1 MSAAMSTVRRL
12 LVPVVLLVLVVVAA
26 FTLFGE
32 DERKTLTASFPRTV
46 SVYEGSD
53 VRVLGVPVGTVDT
66 VTPSG
71 TEVVVT
77 MSYDP
82 EVSIPAD
89 AKAVI
94 IAPSIVGDRFI
105 QITPAYTG
113 GEVLAS
119 GEVIGIDRTATPLE
133 LDDIYE
139 SLDDL
144 NVALGPNGANKT
156 GALTD
161 LLEVTADNF
170 GGQGAKLNQTIND
183 FGDLSATLDD
193 NKEELF
199 GSLTEVQAFVSTL
212 AENDTTVRQ
221 FNSSLA
227 DVSEMLAGERQELVA
242 SLDNLGSA
250 LGQVKDFV
258 ETNQA
263 VLGRDITK
271 LNRVAKVLVKQRTNL
286 EEVLA
291 VAPLALNNLYLAYNP
306 QAGTLDTNANVSN
319 VENQLI
325 NDPTLV
331 LCTVVNSVDPTGAL
345 CDLVLPAP
353 ARRPRHRRRPDHGHR
368 RVRRRARP
376 GPQVHGEGQRH
387 HRRQGDR
394 RRPRGLHRHGHHGAA
409 QRRGPPRRRGR
420 AAAPDLA
427 AG

>member
-1 MSAAMSTVRRL
+1 MSAATDMLRRL
-12 LVPVVLLVLVVVAA
+12 VVPVVLLALVVVAA
-26 FTLFGE
+26 FTLFGDE
-32 DERKTLTASFPRTV
+32 ERKTLTASFPRTV

-71 TEVVVT
+71 TEVVVS

-82 EVSIPAD
+82 EVQIPAD

-105 QITPAYTG
+105 QLTPAYTG
-113 GEVLAS
+113 GEVLES
-119 GEVIGIDRTATPLE
+119 GEVIGVDRTATPLE
-133 LDDIYE
+133 LDDIYD

-144 NVALGPNGANKT
+144 NVALGPNGANEK

-170 GGQGAKLNQTIND
+170 GGQGARFNQTISD

-193 NKEELF
+193 NKDELF
-199 GSLTEVQAFVSTL
+199 SSLTEVQAFVSTL

-221 FNSSLA
+221 FNTSLA
-227 DVSEMLAGERQELVA
+227 DVSELLSGERQELVA
-242 SLDNLGSA
+242 SLDNLGTA

-258 ETNQA
+258 ETNQD

-271 LNRVAKVLVKQRTNL
+271 LNRVAKVLVKQRANL

-306 QAGTLDTNANVSN
+306 QAGTLDTNANVGN
-319 VENQLI
+319 VEQQLI
-325 NDPTLV
+325 NDPGLV
-331 LCTVVNSVDPTGAL
+331 LCTVVNSIDPTGAL
-345 CDLVLPAP
+345 CDLV
-353 ARRPRHRRRPDHGHR
+353 
-368 RVRRRARP
+368 
-376 GPQVHGEGQRH
+376 Q
-387 HRRQGDR
+387 
-394 RRPRGLHRHGHHGAA
+394 
-409 QRRGPPRRRGR
+409 
-420 AAAPDLA
+420 AAAPRPAALA
-427 AG
+427 GSASVAPQVADPTLGGLVEVTR

>member
-1 MSAAMSTVRRL
+1 MSAATSIVRRL
-12 LVPVVLLVLVVVAA
+12 VVPVVLLALVVVAA
-26 FTLFGE
+26 FTMFGE
-32 DERKTLTASFPRTV
+32 EERKTLTASFPRTV

-82 EVSIPAD
+82 EVQIPAD

-105 QITPAYTG
+105 QLTPAYAG
-113 GEVLAS
+113 GEVLAT
-119 GEVIGIDRTATPLE
+119 GEVIGVDRTATPLE
-133 LDDIYE
+133 LDDIYD

-144 NVALGPNGANKT
+144 TVALGPNGANED

-170 GGQGAKLNQTIND
+170 GGQGARFNQTISD

-221 FNSSLA
+221 FNTSLA
-227 DVSEMLAGERQELVA
+227 DVSELLSGERQELVA
-242 SLDNLGSA
+242 SLDNLGTA

-258 ETNQA
+258 ETNQD

-271 LNRVAKVLVKQRTNL
+271 LNRVAKVLVKQRANL
-286 EEVLA
+286 DEVLA
-291 VAPLALNNLYLAYNP
+291 VAPLALNNLALTYNP
-306 QAGTLDTNANVSN
+306 QAGTLDTNANIGN
-319 VENQLI
+319 IENQLL
-325 NDPTLV
+325 NDPGLL
-331 LCTVVNSVDPTGAL
+331 LCTVVNSIDPTGAL
-345 CDLVLPAP
+345 CDLVQATAPRPATGTG
-353 ARRPRHRRRPDHGHR
+353 ART
-368 RVRRRARP
+368 VA
-376 GPQVHGEGQRH
+376 PQVADPTLG
-387 HRRQGDR
+387 
-394 RRPRGLHRHGHHGAA
+394 GLVEVTR
-409 QRRGPPRRRGR
+409 
-420 AAAPDLA
+420 
-427 AG
+427 

>member
-1 MSAAMSTVRRL
+1 MSAATSFLRRL
-12 LVPVVLLVLVVVAA
+12 VVPVVLLALVVVAA

-32 DERKTLTASFPRTV
+32 EERKTLTASFPRTV

-82 EVSIPAD
+82 EVQIPAD

-105 QITPAYTG
+105 QLTPAYTG

-119 GEVIGIDRTATPLE
+119 GEVIGVDRTATPLE
-133 LDDIYE
+133 LDDIYD

-144 NVALGPNGANKT
+144 NVALGPNGANEN

-170 GGQGAKLNQTIND
+170 GGQGARFNQTISD

-199 GSLTEVQAFVSTL
+199 SSLTEVQAFVSTL

-221 FNSSLA
+221 FNTSLA
-227 DVSEMLAGERQELVA
+227 DVSELLSGERQELVA
-242 SLDNLGSA
+242 SLDNLGTA

-258 ETNQA
+258 ETNQD

-271 LNRVAKVLVKQRTNL
+271 LNRVAKVLVKQRANL

-291 VAPLALNNLYLAYNP
+291 VAPLALNNLYLTYNP
-306 QAGTLDTNANVSN
+306 QAGTLDTNANIGN
-319 VENQLI
+319 LENQLI
-325 NDPTLV
+325 NDPGLL
-331 LCTVVNSVDPTGAL
+331 LCTVVNSIDPTGAL
-345 CDLVLPAP
+345 CDLVQGAAPRPA
-353 ARRPRHRRRPDHGHR
+353 ALAGSAA
-368 RVRRRARP
+368 VA
-376 GPQVHGEGQRH
+376 PQVADPTLG
-387 HRRQGDR
+387 
-394 RRPRGLHRHGHHGAA
+394 GLVEVTR
-409 QRRGPPRRRGR
+409 
-420 AAAPDLA
+420 
-427 AG
+427 

>member
-1 MSAAMSTVRRL
+1 MSAVSSVLGRL
-12 LVPVVLLVLVVVAA
+12 VVPVVLLALVVVAA

-32 DERKTLTASFPRTV
+32 EERKTLTASFPRTV

-82 EVSIPAD
+82 EVQIPAD

-105 QITPAYTG
+105 QLTPAYTG
-113 GEVLAS
+113 GEVMGS
-119 GEVIGIDRTATPLE
+119 GEVIGVDRTATPLE
-133 LDDIYE
+133 LDDIYD

-144 NVALGPNGANKT
+144 NVALGPNGANEN

-170 GGQGAKLNQTIND
+170 GGQGAKFNQTISD

-199 GSLTEVQAFVSTL
+199 SSLTEVQAFVSTL

-221 FNSSLA
+221 FNTSLA
-227 DVSEMLAGERQELVA
+227 DVSELLSGERQELVA
-242 SLDNLGSA
+242 SLDNLGTA

-271 LNRVAKVLVKQRTNL
+271 LNRVAKVLVKQRANL

-291 VAPLALNNLYLAYNP
+291 VAPLALNNLYLTYNP
-306 QAGTLDTNANVSN
+306 QAGTLDTNANVGN
-319 VENQLI
+319 VVQQLI
-325 NDPTLV
+325 NDPGLV
-331 LCTVVNSVDPTGAL
+331 LCTVVNSIDPTGAL
-345 CDLVLPAP
+345 CDLV
-353 ARRPRHRRRPDHGHR
+353 
-368 RVRRRARP
+368 
-376 GPQVHGEGQRH
+376 Q
-387 HRRQGDR
+387 
-394 RRPRGLHRHGHHGAA
+394 
-409 QRRGPPRRRGR
+409 
-420 AAAPDLA
+420 AAAPRPA
-427 AG
+427 ALTGSASVAPQVADPTLGGLVEVTR

>member
-1 MSAAMSTVRRL
+1 MSAATSFLRRL
-12 LVPVVLLVLVVVAA
+12 VVPVVLLALVVVAA

-32 DERKTLTASFPRTV
+32 EERKTLTASFPRTV

-82 EVSIPAD
+82 EVQIPAD

-105 QITPAYTG
+105 QLTPAYTG

-119 GEVIGIDRTATPLE
+119 GEVIGVDRTATPLE
-133 LDDIYE
+133 LDDIYD

-144 NVALGPNGANKT
+144 NVALGPNGANEN

-170 GGQGAKLNQTIND
+170 GGQGARFNQTISD

-199 GSLTEVQAFVSTL
+199 SSLTEVQAFVSTL

-221 FNSSLA
+221 FNTSLA
-227 DVSEMLAGERQELVA
+227 DVSELLSGERQELVA
-242 SLDNLGSA
+242 SLDNLGTA

-258 ETNQA
+258 ETNQD

-271 LNRVAKVLVKQRTNL
+271 LNRVAKVLVKQRANL

-291 VAPLALNNLYLAYNP
+291 VAPLALNNLYLTYNP
-306 QAGTLDTNANVSN
+306 QAGTLDTNANVGN
-319 VENQLI
+319 LENQLI
-325 NDPTLV
+325 NDPGLL
-331 LCTVVNSVDPTGAL
+331 LCTVVNSIDPTGAL
-345 CDLVLPAP
+345 CDLVQGAAPRPA
-353 ARRPRHRRRPDHGHR
+353 ALAGSAS
-368 RVRRRARP
+368 VA
-376 GPQVHGEGQRH
+376 PQVADPTLG
-387 HRRQGDR
+387 
-394 RRPRGLHRHGHHGAA
+394 GLVEVTR
-409 QRRGPPRRRGR
+409 
-420 AAAPDLA
+420 
-427 AG
+427 

>member
-1 MSAAMSTVRRL
+1 MSAATSLLRRL
-12 LVPVVLLVLVVVAA
+12 VVPVVLLALVVVAA

-32 DERKTLTASFPRTV
+32 EERKTLTASFPRTV

-82 EVSIPAD
+82 EVQIPAD

-105 QITPAYTG
+105 QLTPAYTG
-113 GEVLAS
+113 GEVMGS
-119 GEVIGIDRTATPLE
+119 GEVIGVDRTATPLE
-133 LDDIYE
+133 LDDIYD

-144 NVALGPNGANKT
+144 NVALGPNGANEN

-170 GGQGAKLNQTIND
+170 GGQGAKFNQTISD

-199 GSLTEVQAFVSTL
+199 SSLTEVQTFVSTL

-221 FNSSLA
+221 FNTSLA
-227 DVSEMLAGERQELVA
+227 DVSELLSGERQELVA
-242 SLDNLGSA
+242 SLDNLGTA

-271 LNRVAKVLVKQRTNL
+271 LNRVAKVLVKQRANL

-291 VAPLALNNLYLAYNP
+291 VAPLALNNLYLTYNP
-306 QAGTLDTNANVSN
+306 QAGTLDTNANVGN
-319 VENQLI
+319 AEQQLI
-325 NDPTLV
+325 NDPGLV
-331 LCTVVNSVDPTGAL
+331 LCTVVNSIDPTGAL
-345 CDLVLPAP
+345 CDLV
-353 ARRPRHRRRPDHGHR
+353 
-368 RVRRRARP
+368 
-376 GPQVHGEGQRH
+376 Q
-387 HRRQGDR
+387 
-394 RRPRGLHRHGHHGAA
+394 
-409 QRRGPPRRRGR
+409 
-420 AAAPDLA
+420 AAAPRPA
-427 AG
+427 ALTGSASVAPQVADPTLGGLVEVTR

>member
-1 MSAAMSTVRRL
+1 MSAATDMLRRL
-12 LVPVVLLVLVVVAA
+12 VVPVVLLALVVVAA
-26 FTLFGE
+26 FTLFGDE
-32 DERKTLTASFPRTV
+32 ERKTLTASFPRTV

-82 EVSIPAD
+82 EVQIPAD

-105 QITPAYTG
+105 QLTPAYTG
-113 GEVLAS
+113 GEVLES
-119 GEVIGIDRTATPLE
+119 GEVIGVDRTATPLE
-133 LDDIYE
+133 LDDIYD

-144 NVALGPNGANKT
+144 NVALGPNGANEK

-170 GGQGAKLNQTIND
+170 GGQGARFNQTISD

-193 NKEELF
+193 NKDELF
-199 GSLTEVQAFVSTL
+199 SSLTEVQAFVSTL

-221 FNSSLA
+221 FNTSLA
-227 DVSEMLAGERQELVA
+227 DVSELLSGERQELVA
-242 SLDNLGSA
+242 SLDNLGTA

-258 ETNQA
+258 ETNQD

-271 LNRVAKVLVKQRTNL
+271 LNRVAKVLVKQRANL

-306 QAGTLDTNANVSN
+306 QAGTLDTNANVGN
-319 VENQLI
+319 VEQQLI
-325 NDPTLV
+325 NDPGLV
-331 LCTVVNSVDPTGAL
+331 LCTVVNSIDPTGAL
-345 CDLVLPAP
+345 CDLV
-353 ARRPRHRRRPDHGHR
+353 
-368 RVRRRARP
+368 
-376 GPQVHGEGQRH
+376 Q
-387 HRRQGDR
+387 
-394 RRPRGLHRHGHHGAA
+394 
-409 QRRGPPRRRGR
+409 
-420 AAAPDLA
+420 AAAPRPAALA
-427 AG
+427 GSASVAPQVADPTLGGLVEVTR

>member
-1 MSAAMSTVRRL
+1 MSAATSIVRRL
-12 LVPVVLLVLVVVAA
+12 VVPVVLLALVVVAA
-26 FTLFGE
+26 FTMFGE
-32 DERKTLTASFPRTV
+32 EERKTLTASFPRTV

-82 EVSIPAD
+82 EVQIPAD

-105 QITPAYTG
+105 QLTPAYTG
-113 GEVLAS
+113 GEVLGT

-144 NVALGPNGANKT
+144 NVALGPNGANEN

-170 GGQGAKLNQTIND
+170 GGQGARFNQTISD

-199 GSLTEVQAFVSTL
+199 SSLTEVQAFVSTL

-221 FNSSLA
+221 FNTSLA
-227 DVSEMLAGERQELVA
+227 DVSELLSGERQELVA
-242 SLDNLGSA
+242 SLDNLGTA

-258 ETNQA
+258 ETNQD

-271 LNRVAKVLVKQRTNL
+271 LNRVAKVLVKQRANL

-291 VAPLALNNLYLAYNP
+291 VAPLALNNLALAYNP
-306 QAGTLDTNANVSN
+306 QAGTLDTNSN
-319 VENQLI
+319 IGNLENQLI
-325 NDPTLV
+325 NDPGLI
-331 LCTVVNSVDPTGAL
+331 LCTVVNSIDPTGAL
-345 CDLVLPAP
+345 CDLVQSQAP
-353 ARRPRHRRRPDHGHR
+353 
-368 RVRRRARP
+368 
-376 GPQVHGEGQRH
+376 
-387 HRRQGDR
+387 
-394 RRPRGLHRHGHHGAA
+394 
-409 QRRGPPRRRGR
+409 R
-420 AAAPDLA
+420 AAAGTGARSVAPQVADPTL
-427 AG
+427 GGLVEVTR

>member
-1 MSAAMSTVRRL
+1 MSAVSSVLGRL
-12 LVPVVLLVLVVVAA
+12 VVPVVLLALVVVAA

-32 DERKTLTASFPRTV
+32 EERKTLTASFPRTV

-82 EVSIPAD
+82 EVQIPAD

-105 QITPAYTG
+105 QLTPAYTG

-119 GEVIGIDRTATPLE
+119 GEVIGVDRTATPLE

-144 NVALGPNGANKT
+144 NVALGPNGANEN

-170 GGQGAKLNQTIND
+170 AGQGARFNQTISD

-199 GSLTEVQAFVSTL
+199 SSLTEVQAFVSTL

-221 FNSSLA
+221 FNPSLA
-227 DVSEMLAGERQELVA
+227 DVSELLAGERQELVA
-242 SLDNLGSA
+242 SLDNLGTA

-258 ETNQA
+258 ETNQD

-271 LNRVAKVLVKQRTNL
+271 LNRVAKVLVKQRANL
-286 EEVLA
+286 EEVVA

-306 QAGTLDTNANVSN
+306 QAGTLDTNANVGN
-319 VENQLI
+319 AEYQLI
-325 NDPTLV
+325 NDPGLV

-345 CDLVLPAP
+345 CDLIQATAP
-353 ARRPRHRRRPDHGHR
+353 RTATGTGART
-368 RVRRRARP
+368 VA
-376 GPQVHGEGQRH
+376 PQVADPTLG
-387 HRRQGDR
+387 
-394 RRPRGLHRHGHHGAA
+394 GLVEVTR
-409 QRRGPPRRRGR
+409 
-420 AAAPDLA
+420 
-427 AG
+427 

>member
-1 MSAAMSTVRRL
+1 MSAATDMLRRL
-12 LVPVVLLVLVVVAA
+12 VVPVVLLALVVVAA

-32 DERKTLTASFPRTV
+32 EERKTLTASFPRTV

-82 EVSIPAD
+82 EVQIPAD

-105 QITPAYTG
+105 QLTPAYSG
-113 GEVLAS
+113 GEVLAT
-119 GEVIGIDRTATPLE
+119 GEVIGVDRTATPLE
-133 LDDIYE
+133 LDDIYD

-144 NVALGPNGANKT
+144 NVALGPNGANEK

-170 GGQGAKLNQTIND
+170 GGQGARFNQTISD

-193 NKEELF
+193 NKDELF
-199 GSLTEVQAFVSTL
+199 SSLTEVQAFVSTL

-221 FNSSLA
+221 FNTSLA
-227 DVSEMLAGERQELVA
+227 DVSELLSGERQELVA
-242 SLDNLGSA
+242 SLDNLGTA

-258 ETNQA
+258 ETNQD

-271 LNRVAKVLVKQRTNL
+271 LNRVAKVLVKQRANL

-291 VAPLALNNLYLAYNP
+291 VAPLALNNLYLTYNP
-306 QAGTLDTNANVSN
+306 QAGTLDTNANVGN
-319 VENQLI
+319 VEQQLI
-325 NDPTLV
+325 NDPGLV
-331 LCTVVNSVDPTGAL
+331 LCTVVNSIDPTGAL
-345 CDLVLPAP
+345 CDLVQATAPRPA
-353 ARRPRHRRRPDHGHR
+353 ALAGSAS
-368 RVRRRARP
+368 VA
-376 GPQVHGEGQRH
+376 PQVADPTLG
-387 HRRQGDR
+387 
-394 RRPRGLHRHGHHGAA
+394 GLVEVTR
-409 QRRGPPRRRGR
+409 
-420 AAAPDLA
+420 
-427 AG
+427 

>member
-1 MSAAMSTVRRL
+1 MSAATSFLRRL
-12 LVPVVLLVLVVVAA
+12 VVPVVLLALVVVAA

-32 DERKTLTASFPRTV
+32 EERKTLTASFPRTV

-82 EVSIPAD
+82 EVQIPAD

-105 QITPAYTG
+105 QLTPAYTG
-113 GEVLAS
+113 GEVMGS
-119 GEVIGIDRTATPLE
+119 GEVIGVDRTATPLE
-133 LDDIYE
+133 LDDIYD

-144 NVALGPNGANKT
+144 NVALGPNGANEN

-170 GGQGAKLNQTIND
+170 GGQGAKFNQTISD

-199 GSLTEVQAFVSTL
+199 SSLTEVQAFVSTL

-221 FNSSLA
+221 FNTSLA
-227 DVSEMLAGERQELVA
+227 DVSELLSGERQELVA
-242 SLDNLGSA
+242 SLDNLGTA

-271 LNRVAKVLVKQRTNL
+271 LNRVAKVLVKQRANL

-291 VAPLALNNLYLAYNP
+291 VAPLALNNLYLTYNP
-306 QAGTLDTNANVSN
+306 QAGTLDTNANVGN
-319 VENQLI
+319 AEQQLI
-325 NDPTLV
+325 NDPGLV
-331 LCTVVNSVDPTGAL
+331 LCTVVNSIDPTGAL
-345 CDLVLPAP
+345 CDLV
-353 ARRPRHRRRPDHGHR
+353 
-368 RVRRRARP
+368 
-376 GPQVHGEGQRH
+376 Q
-387 HRRQGDR
+387 
-394 RRPRGLHRHGHHGAA
+394 
-409 QRRGPPRRRGR
+409 
-420 AAAPDLA
+420 AAAPRPA
-427 AG
+427 ALTGSASVAPQVADPTLGGLVEVTR